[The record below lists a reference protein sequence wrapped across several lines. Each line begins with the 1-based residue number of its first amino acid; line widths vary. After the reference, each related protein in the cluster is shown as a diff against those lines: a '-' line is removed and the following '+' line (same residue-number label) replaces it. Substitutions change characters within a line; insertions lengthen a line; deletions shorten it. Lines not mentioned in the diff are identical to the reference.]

1 MSDRLLALTNDEVR
15 HVSARL
21 FDYNNAQIPYT
32 QSPPVVHLNYGI
44 KNAAGEVIAGIQAL
58 LYCWNVLSIEVLWT
72 DQEVR
77 RGGFG
82 SALLEKAEE
91 EARRKGAELAHLDAF
106 DSAARGFYEKRGY
119 EVFGAL
125 ENCPPGHTRFYMKKA
140 L

>member
-1 MSDRLLALTNDEVR
+1 M
-15 HVSARL
+15 
-21 FDYNNAQIPYT
+21 
-32 QSPPVVHLNYGI
+32 G
-44 KNAAGEVIAGIQAL
+44 IAGIQAV
-58 LYCWNVLSIEVLWT
+58 LYCWNVLSIEVLWA
-72 DQEVR
+72 DRDVR

-106 DSAARGFYEKRGY
+106 DFAARKFYEKRGY

-125 ENCPPGHTRFYMKKA
+125 ENCPAGHTRFYMKKA